1 MHASVLSI
9 PALRDLKASLL
20 KFQHEAQTSLELMR
34 LEMQRVIAWIEQDR
48 PAYWQAQ
55 VRRAFD
61 QVAATRTALSTC
73 QMRKVAGR
81 TPSCIEE
88 KQAHEH
94 AKRRL
99 QHCHDQVKRV
109 QQWATR
115 LNRESD
121 ELRAR
126 LAASQR
132 LAEGG
137 IPRMVALL
145 ERSLAALEA
154 YAEMTAPIQDTS
166 TEESPSTWP
175 SLPGS

>member
-1 MHASVLSI
+1 MQAGVLSI
-9 PALRDLKASLL
+9 PALRDLKVALL

-34 LEMQRVIAWIEQDR
+34 LEMQRVMAWVEQDR
-48 PAYWQAQ
+48 PAYWEGQ

-88 KQAHEH
+88 KQAYEK

-99 QHCHDQVKRV
+99 QHCQDQVKLT
-109 QQWATR
+109 QKWGTR

-121 ELRAR
+121 EFRAR
-126 LAASQR
+126 LSASQR
-132 LAEGG
+132 LVEGG
-137 IPRMVALL
+137 IPRMAALL

-154 YAEMTAPIQDTS
+154 YAEITAPMDEQS
-166 TEESPSTWP
+166 AAEEPP
-175 SLPGS
+175 SL

>member
-1 MHASVLSI
+1 
-9 PALRDLKASLL
+9 
-20 KFQHEAQTSLELMR
+20 MR
-34 LEMQRVIAWIEQDR
+34 LEMQRVLAWIEQDR
-48 PAYWQAQ
+48 PAYWQGQ

-88 KQAHEH
+88 KQAHEL

-109 QQWATR
+109 QQWATK

-121 ELRAR
+121 EFRAR

-132 LAEGG
+132 LVEGG
-137 IPRMVALL
+137 IPRMAALL

-154 YAEMTAPIQDTS
+154 YAEMNSPLEDTGAAARDGAAADTAD
-166 TEESPSTWP
+166 
-175 SLPGS
+175 G

>member
-1 MHASVLSI
+1 MSEASVLSI
-9 PALRDLKASLL
+9 PALRDLRAALL
-20 KFQHEAQTSLELMR
+20 KFQHEAQSSLELMR

-48 PAYWQAQ
+48 PAYWQNQ

-73 QMRKVAGR
+73 QMRTVAGR
-81 TPSCIEE
+81 RPSCIEE
-88 KQAHEH
+88 KQAYEK

-99 QHCHDQVKRV
+99 QHCEEQVRRV

-121 ELRAR
+121 EFRAR

-132 LAEGG
+132 LVESG
-137 IPRMVALL
+137 IPQMTALL
-145 ERSLAALEA
+145 ERSLTALEA
-154 YAEMTAPIQDTS
+154 YAEIPAESDNDAAP
-166 TEESPSTWP
+166 P
-175 SLPGS
+175 